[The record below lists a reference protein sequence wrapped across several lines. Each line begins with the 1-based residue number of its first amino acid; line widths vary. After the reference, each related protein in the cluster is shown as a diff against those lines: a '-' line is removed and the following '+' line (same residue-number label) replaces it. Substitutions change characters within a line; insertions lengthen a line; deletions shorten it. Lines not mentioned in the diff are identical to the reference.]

1 MSKIILKSKE
11 EIELL
16 RQSNILVSKTI
27 GLISKHIKP
36 GVKTIELDKMAEE
49 FIRDNH
55 GIPGFKGYNNFP
67 NTLCTSINDE
77 IVHGIPSYR
86 ELKEGDIITIDC
98 GVIMNEFYGDSAYT
112 FPVGK
117 IKEEIKVFLKIVKE
131 SLYKGIEKSVIG
143 NRLGDI
149 GFEVQRHNQHH
160 GYSVIRDLCGHGV
173 GKNLHEEPKVF
184 NYGKKGNGIKL
195 QEGMSIAIEPMVIMG
210 SNYNISYE
218 GDHVIKTKDKS
229 ISCHFEHSI
238 VITKEGP
245 DILSTFKYIEDEI
258 TR

>member
-112 FPVGK
+112 FPVGEV
-117 IKEEIKVFLKIVKE
+117 KEEIKQLLKITKE
-131 SLYKGIEKSVIG
+131 SLYKGIEKSIIG
-143 NRLGDI
+143 NRLGNI
-149 GFEVQRHNQHH
+149 GFAIQNHVQQNS
-160 GYSVIRDLCGHGV
+160 YFVIRDLSGHGI
-173 GKNLHEEPKVF
+173 GRDLHEEPRIL
-184 NYGKKGNGIKL
+184 NYGKRGSGKKIV
-195 QEGMSIAIEPMVIMG
+195 EGMVIAIEPMVSMG
-210 SNYNISYE
+210 SYKIIQE
-218 GDHVIKTKDKS
+218 GPHVIKTFDNS
-229 ISCHFEHSI
+229 LSCHFEHSI
-238 VITKEGP
+238 VITKDGP
-245 DILSTFKYIEDEI
+245 DTLSSFEYIEKK
-258 TR
+258 